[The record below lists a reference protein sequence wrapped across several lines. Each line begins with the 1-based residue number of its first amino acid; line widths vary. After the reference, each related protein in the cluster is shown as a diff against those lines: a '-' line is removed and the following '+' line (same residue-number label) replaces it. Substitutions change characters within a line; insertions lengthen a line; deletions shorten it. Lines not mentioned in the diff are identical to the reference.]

1 MNGSM
6 PTANIMALGV
16 KRPRA
21 QGEMEMEDE
30 QMLPPEMNRDFS
42 GGQFLGNLGNN
53 ISGNSKANE
62 ALNAQYNAGRMRS
75 PQEAMSGDPAIAQD
89 PYGIPSQEDPNNM
102 AGRVFTPG
110 VGWKKLPTM

>member
-1 MNGSM
+1 MNGAV

-16 KRPRA
+16 RRPRA

-53 ISGNSKANE
+53 LSGNSKANE

-75 PQEAMSGDPAIAQD
+75 PQEAMSGDPAMGTEYD
-89 PYGIPSQEDPNNM
+89 MPEDEQM
-102 AGRVFTPG
+102 RVAGRIFTPG
-110 VGWKKLPTM
+110 QGWKPGPRNT

>member
-16 KRPRA
+16 KRPREE
-21 QGEMEMEDE
+21 GEMEMEDE

-75 PQEAMSGDPAIAQD
+75 PQD

>member
-16 KRPRA
+16 KRPREE
-21 QGEMEMEDE
+21 GEMEYEE
-30 QMLPPEMNRDFS
+30 EEMLPREFS
-42 GGQFLGNLGNN
+42 GAQFAGDLGANLNGQP
-53 ISGNSKANE
+53 
-62 ALNAQYNAGRMRS
+62 R
-75 PQEAMSGDPAIAQD
+75 PIAQD